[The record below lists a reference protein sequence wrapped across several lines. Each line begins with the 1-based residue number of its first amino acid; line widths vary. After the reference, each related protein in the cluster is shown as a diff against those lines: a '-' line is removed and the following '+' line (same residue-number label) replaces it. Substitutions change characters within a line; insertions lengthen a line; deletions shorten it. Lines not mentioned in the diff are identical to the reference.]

1 MHAVGGM
8 AEIGDDSQAGRLGVA
23 ILPWL
28 EKKRGDWSLFEF
40 FLELLVVYFL
50 PYFELY
56 LILGGL
62 SALL

>member
-8 AEIGDDSQAGRLGVA
+8 AEIGDDSQAGRLRA
-23 ILPWL
+23 TILPWL
-28 EKKRGDWSLFEF
+28 EKKRGDWILFEF
-40 FLELLVVYFL
+40 FVELLVVYFL